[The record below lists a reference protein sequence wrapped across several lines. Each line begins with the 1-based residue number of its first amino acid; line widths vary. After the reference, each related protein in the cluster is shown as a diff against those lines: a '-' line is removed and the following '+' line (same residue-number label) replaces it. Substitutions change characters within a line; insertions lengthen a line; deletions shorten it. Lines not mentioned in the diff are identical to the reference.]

1 MKKLLSIS
9 LSLIC
14 LQTIPLTALAQTAGA
29 APASLSADEKKAL
42 VGEAKTQIMALGGS
56 LTAVLKQGIKAN
68 GHAASVKLC
77 NIQAPA
83 ITKASSAEGGN
94 TDWTISRSS
103 LRLRNPSN
111 ATEGWIGSVM
121 LDFEKRKAAGE
132 PVKDI
137 AHTEVRDGKFYL
149 VKAIPTK
156 PGCVA
161 CHGESIAEDVKVK
174 LAELYPNDKATGF
187 NIGDIRGVFIASK
200 DIDSKG
206 IASKEIK

>member
-1 MKKLLSIS
+1 MRKLLTTS
-9 LSLIC
+9 LSLIF
-14 LQTIPLTALAQTAGA
+14 LQAIPFTAIAQTAGA
-29 APASLSADEKKAL
+29 ESAALSADEKKAL
-42 VGEAKTQIMALGGS
+42 VGEAKTQIMSLGGS
-56 LTAVLKQGIKAN
+56 LSAVLKQGIKAD

-77 NIQAPA
+77 NIQAPE

-103 LRLRNPSN
+103 LKLRNPSN
-111 ATEGWIGSVM
+111 AADGWIENVM
-121 LDFEKRKAAGE
+121 QDFEKRKAAGE
-132 PVKDI
+132 LAKDI

-161 CHGESIAEDVKVK
+161 CHGENVAEDVKVK

-187 NIGDIRGVFIASK
+187 KAGDIRGVFIASK
-200 DIDSKG
+200 DITL
-206 IASKEIK
+206 KEMK